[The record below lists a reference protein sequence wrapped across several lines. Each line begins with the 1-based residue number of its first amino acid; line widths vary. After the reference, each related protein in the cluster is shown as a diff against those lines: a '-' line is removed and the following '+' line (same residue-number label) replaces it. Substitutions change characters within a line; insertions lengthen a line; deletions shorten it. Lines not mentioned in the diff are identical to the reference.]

1 MEAGYTMSSLYDVA
15 ELAGVSKTL
24 VSRVI
29 NGQKGVSEKS
39 REKIL
44 SAMEELNYTPNAIA
58 RSLVLQKTRIIGVVL
73 DNLCEPYFFDLI
85 KGIEHAI
92 TESDYDVIFCSGRN
106 RMELKSN
113 YIKFLSQGRA
123 DGVVIY
129 GSNLNDEKLIK
140 ELAVSNFPFVVVENE
155 LKDVNLNN
163 VVVDNAFGSK
173 LAVDHLVE
181 TGCRTIYH
189 VTGDMSIKASA
200 DRRDG
205 YIKAMHSHGFTVN
218 SNMIL
223 QAGFT
228 VDSGYES
235 VRAFLERQGKEHLPD
250 AFYFGADTAAF
261 GGMMA
266 LEDRGIRVPED
277 IKIVGFDNDKPR
289 DIERKLKKLTTLS
302 QPLYQMGI
310 SSIDML
316 ISDINHTVT
325 EKQKLVYYPEL
336 IIRET
341 TK

>member
-1 MEAGYTMSSLYDVA
+1 MSSLYDVA
-15 ELAGVSKTL
+15 KLAGVSKTL

-29 NGQKGVSEKS
+29 NSKKGVSEKS

-44 SAMEELNYTPNAIA
+44 AAMKELNYTPNAIA
-58 RSLVLQKTRIIGVVL
+58 RSLVLQKTHIIGVVL

-92 TESDYDVIFCSGRN
+92 TKSDYDVIFCSGRN
-106 RMELKSN
+106 RMELKSK

-123 DGVVIY
+123 DGVIIY
-129 GSNLNDEKLIK
+129 GSSLSDEKLIK
-140 ELAVSNFPFVVVENE
+140 ELSESNFPFVIVENKVE
-155 LKDVNLNN
+155 GININN

-173 LAVDHLVE
+173 LAIDHLIE
-181 TGCRTIYH
+181 IGCSNICH
-189 VTGDMSIKASA
+189 VTGDMSIKASV

-205 YIKAMHSHGFTVN
+205 YIKAMQSHGFTVN

-223 QAGFT
+223 QADFT
-228 VDSGYES
+228 VESGYQS
-235 VRAFLERQGKEHLPD
+235 IKMFIERNGKEQLPD
-250 AFYFGADTAAF
+250 AFYFGADTTAF

-266 LEDRGIRVPED
+266 LEDYHIKIPED
-277 IKIVGFDNDKPR
+277 IKIVGFDNDKPH

-302 QPLYQMGI
+302 QPLYKMGE
-310 SSIDML
+310 SAVSML
-316 ISDINHTVT
+316 ISDINHLVP

-341 TK
+341 TKE